1 MGGCCRVQPAPL
13 DDNGIKVYHHATQFF
28 PTGWTPL
35 ASINRW
41 KIKKGPT
48 PDFLIY
54 VPLIEVTDNY
64 QGVVILNCIGTSQ
77 DLSLEPIVYFQDA
90 ISFQGKDTISGS
102 YLLHISDKTEHP
114 LNKAPPG
121 CLNYVKLTNSYA
133 LSQFQLPQQFYYA
146 IKGDIVTPQS
156 CIKATPFVRY
166 YLEQGK
172 PRTFRYLCNFFQMQQ
187 MPKSLLVYGYYDLP
201 PLSIKDLDIG
211 IGAID
216 SKFNVI
222 GYVNH
227 QKPSVFNN
235 ALHWNFRNQTKHW
248 DFSLGTIISRI
259 DLSSLPNEVKFLNI
273 YVSVAESGYF
283 DFSRG
288 GFLQI
293 HCEEAKRELFRIE
306 ARQKGSG
313 SAVNYCVLMRLDD
326 GNWAA
331 LPMVKGYKVPGS
343 QPMYASIS
351 AVARDLQDQNFLN
364 QQLKGLE

>member
-1 MGGCCRVQPAPL
+1 
-13 DDNGIKVYHHATQFF
+13 
-28 PTGWTPL
+28 
-35 ASINRW
+35 
-41 KIKKGPT
+41 
-48 PDFLIY
+48 
-54 VPLIEVTDNY
+54 
-64 QGVVILNCIGTSQ
+64 
-77 DLSLEPIVYFQDA
+77 
-90 ISFQGKDTISGS
+90 
-102 YLLHISDKTEHP
+102 
-114 LNKAPPG
+114 
-121 CLNYVKLTNSYA
+121 
-133 LSQFQLPQQFYYA
+133 
-146 IKGDIVTPQS
+146 
-156 CIKATPFVRY
+156 
-166 YLEQGK
+166 
-172 PRTFRYLCNFFQMQQ
+172 

-343 QPMYASIS
+343 QPMYDQFQLWQEICKIKIS
-351 AVARDLQDQNFLN
+351 
-364 QQLKGLE
+364 